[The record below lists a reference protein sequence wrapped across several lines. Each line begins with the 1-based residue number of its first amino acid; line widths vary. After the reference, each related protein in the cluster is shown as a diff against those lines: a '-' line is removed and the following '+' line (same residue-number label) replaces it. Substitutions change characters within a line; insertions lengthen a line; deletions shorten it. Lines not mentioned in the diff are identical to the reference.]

1 MTSTAP
7 PGNLPSNVPSSAT
20 TGALKFRD
28 MILSKF
34 AQSHA
39 NLTNNLDKNSSTVA
53 NMIMSQSEPKITE
66 DSAQWV
72 LLLPLYY
79 WFHNRL
85 FSKQSQVSSY
95 LQCMYFLFSPSLLC
109 ESALLVKEKSFITF
123 V

>member
-72 LLLPLYY
+72 LLLSLYNWLHY
-79 WFHNRL
+79 ML
-85 FSKQSQVSSY
+85 FSKQSKILSC
-95 LQCMYFLFSPSLLC
+95 L
-109 ESALLVKEKSFITF
+109 
-123 V
+123 